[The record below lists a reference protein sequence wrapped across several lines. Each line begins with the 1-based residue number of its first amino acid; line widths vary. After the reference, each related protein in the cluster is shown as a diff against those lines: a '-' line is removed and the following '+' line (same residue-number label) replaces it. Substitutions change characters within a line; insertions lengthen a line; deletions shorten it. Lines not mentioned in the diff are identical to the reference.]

1 MIETKKKHLM
11 LSIVPFVFLL
21 LYVFTNSDCGKEQKQ
36 NIVVDT
42 TKKKPQEIQFVKQ
55 GEVYF
60 QDKSKKLIKQI
71 DVEIADTDDKRHR
84 GLMFRTKMD
93 SSQGMLFI
101 FPEEDEQ
108 SFYMKNTIISLD
120 IIFINS
126 KKQIIKIYKYTKPFD
141 LTDLPSNSP
150 ILYVVEVNAG
160 FTEKHGIKEG
170 DYVDFRR
177 M

>member
-1 MIETKKKHLM
+1 MTESRRNYLFFSVIPMGL
-11 LSIVPFVFLL
+11 LL

-36 NIVVDT
+36 NLVVDT
-42 TKKKPQEIQFVKQ
+42 TKKKLQEIPFVRQ

-60 QDKSKKLIKQI
+60 QDKNKKLIKQI
-71 DVEIADTDDKRHR
+71 DVEIADTDEKRHR

-108 SFYMKNTIISLD
+108 AFYMKNTIISLD

-126 KKQIIKIYKYTKPFD
+126 KKQIVKIYKNTKPFD
-141 LTDLPSNSP
+141 LTDLPSKRP

-170 DYVDFRR
+170 DYIDFRR